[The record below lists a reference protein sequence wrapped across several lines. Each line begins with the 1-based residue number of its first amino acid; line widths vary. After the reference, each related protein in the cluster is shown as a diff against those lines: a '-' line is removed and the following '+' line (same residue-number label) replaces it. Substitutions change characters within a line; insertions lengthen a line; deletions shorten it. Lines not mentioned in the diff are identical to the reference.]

1 MEIFMLQLVFSWS
14 IHSRC
19 KAMDFLIVT
28 VLLGLLAN
36 GKAQKP
42 VTSDELNIEVPE
54 ITEDFFEEILQYF
67 PGSSGMYE
75 HFASTP
81 EPKFAKSTHEPEGIE
96 ITLEPEVVRSTTV
109 PSYNEFCKDI
119 SHGLHDIDGKYP
131 KLKALKSK
139 LYTYFFSSMAEYE
152 RNPHKRK
159 NIALDI
165 LSELIKLLQM
175 LQKKI
180 GDCPVRHVPVVSV
193 PPVEEIIAEEVVYP
207 PFVGSVRGIPGVNYP
222 NYTEVPITSFSCS
235 DKKYIPGFYADLE
248 TGCQVFHVCY
258 EHRRE
263 SFLCPIGTL
272 FNQPILACDYWYS
285 SNCSLS
291 EHYYDVN
298 EEKDE
303 VHISEPEKDHVE
315 ELITT
320 IIEQEKT
327 TIPRI
332 VVKSKDS
339 VKIDADLDQ
348 ILKFLP
354 VKAKVVEFPEKPAP
368 KLLPVLEPKFVKAA
382 VAIPA
387 MKVAAKVAPILKAK
401 IEDAVKM
408 KVEKAIKTKVAAK
421 VVPVAKMKAVGA
433 VKAKLATAAAAAPVV
448 KAKVLAA
455 AVPVVKTKIA
465 AAVPLVK
472 SKVISAAAGPLL
484 KAKVTA
490 KALPVVK
497 MAAIDAKLLAAAKAK
512 KAAMI
517 SPLTK
522 KALALGYLKLLKAKK
537 FAMMG

>member
-54 ITEDFFEEILQYF
+54 ITEDFFQEILQYF

-263 SFLCPIGTL
+263 SFLCPTGTL
-272 FNQPILACDYWYS
+272 FNQPILACDS
-285 SNCSLS
+285 
-291 EHYYDVN
+291 
-298 EEKDE
+298 
-303 VHISEPEKDHVE
+303 
-315 ELITT
+315 
-320 IIEQEKT
+320 
-327 TIPRI
+327 
-332 VVKSKDS
+332 
-339 VKIDADLDQ
+339 
-348 ILKFLP
+348 
-354 VKAKVVEFPEKPAP
+354 
-368 KLLPVLEPKFVKAA
+368 
-382 VAIPA
+382 
-387 MKVAAKVAPILKAK
+387 KVAPILKAK
-401 IEDAVKM
+401 IEDAVKT

-421 VVPVAKMKAVGA
+421 VVPVAKVKAVGA

-472 SKVISAAAGPLL
+472 SKVISAAAGPIL
-484 KAKVTA
+484 KAKVAA
-490 KALPVVK
+490 KTLPVVK